1 MDDGS
6 SVNIYICVPTCRV
19 DKVVW
24 TAFVVIDSDKCGVI
38 NAGPCLRRVRLMRVI
53 HTSGFIKTFQSTA
66 EELKQMCCV
75 RQATVIKYT

>member
-6 SVNIYICVPTCRV
+6 SINIYICVPTCRV

-38 NAGPCLRRVRLMRVI
+38 NAGPCLRRVRLVRVI
-53 HTSGFIKTFQSTA
+53 HTSGFKTFQSTA